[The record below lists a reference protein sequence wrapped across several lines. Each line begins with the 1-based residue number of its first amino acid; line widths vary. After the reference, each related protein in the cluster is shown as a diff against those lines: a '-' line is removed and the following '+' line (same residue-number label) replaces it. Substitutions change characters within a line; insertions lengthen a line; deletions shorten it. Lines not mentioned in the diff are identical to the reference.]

1 MSGNEPVGDNSA
13 LEQLMLDRHW
23 ASALPI
29 AAALMDQG
37 SLDGSRWFGICQWQL
52 KEFAGAAH
60 VFRECI
66 TLGDSSVSIYLIALA
81 CDQGMI
87 VEPNDPQ
94 LDWACE
100 HIGTALDEEIRQR
113 VIGAL
118 GLIAK
123 ADAISAFTALMVPV
137 LELGCS
143 RGSEQSLS
151 LLLELLDGDVSA
163 WAEDENTSPDVLNA
177 ITLRRSGMSA
187 WTACANPS
195 LSTSTAS
202 RVIAGDR
209 ESLIRAIS
217 ENSGLESSTREQ
229 ATQRLAELEQGES
242 DSSAQSANTSTIHTP
257 PISEQGLDADSDPK
271 DRLWQLLRNDR
282 LADAH
287 ALALEVA
294 DGLDEETAVV
304 LALVEIAW
312 QEQLSRPD
320 FNEAQRL
327 LDSVPTPAKTY
338 VGLVAPL
345 HCALLAIRC
354 GPSPRIA
361 IIEGLRPHLEQ
372 VVTWPDV
379 DSGPLVYALQHLVGG
394 LAEAS
399 SMGTWL
405 WQWEEELAHLTREA
419 IDAVPSFAGDAAVR
433 RGDFEAAERHF
444 RLAMSTSPTR
454 LAEHAA
460 NSLAFSVLIPMER
473 WDDAEEVLIPLVG
486 SANLGDAMN
495 ARSNLAQ
502 VAFLRGERDRAH
514 RLFTRV
520 NTSGMDFLFAES
532 TYFLAKIALVMG
544 DNASA
549 KSMFTVAASTEDER
563 YAEMARVALAESFAI
578 VEGDQSVGEAE
589 ETERNQAAE
598 IDKDVLKRAE
608 DGDILACND
617 LGYRLIEAGQREE
630 GLTWLERSARAGVP
644 WALASFNWRLL
655 LDGDYERAVT
665 LFDEVREAC
674 ETFVRK
680 YVGNSDVGRIAP
692 EQLANARSNDAL
704 NRLALGGPF
713 DLALRVWSLGS
724 ARGHEESS
732 FYPAIVAHREGR
744 NTDAAVITSRLSATV
759 HRSVL
764 RNMEASIRESQGWF
778 GEWCRDGV
786 KLLTSDTVDEG
797 PPANVAKFCGSCG
810 AARTPGGNFCV
821 HCGQAF

>member
-1 MSGNEPVGDNSA
+1 MSGNEPAGDNSA
-13 LEQLMLDRHW
+13 LEQLMLGRQW

-37 SLDGSRWFGICQWQL
+37 SIDGRRWFGICQWQL
-52 KEFAGAAH
+52 EEFAGAAH
-60 VFRECI
+60 AFRECF
-66 TLGDSSVSIYLIALA
+66 TLGDGSVSIYLIALA
-81 CDQGMI
+81 CDQGAI
-87 VEPNDPQ
+87 VEPRNPQ
-94 LDWACE
+94 LDWARQ
-100 HIGTALDEEIRQR
+100 HIGTAHDEEICQR
-113 VIGAL
+113 VAGAL
-118 GLIAK
+118 ELIAK
-123 ADAISAFTALMVPV
+123 ADAVAAFTALMLPV

-143 RGSEQSLS
+143 RGSEQCLS
-151 LLLELLDGDVSA
+151 LLLELLDGDIRA

-177 ITLRRSGMSA
+177 ITLRRNGMSA
-187 WTACANPS
+187 WTACTNPS

-229 ATQRLAELEQGES
+229 ATQRLAELEQGAS
-242 DSSAQSANTSTIHTP
+242 DSLAQSASTSTSNAP
-257 PISEQGLDADSDPK
+257 PISEHGLEAGNDPK
-271 DRLWQLLRNDR
+271 DRIWQLLRDDR

-287 ALALEVA
+287 ALALELA
-294 DGLDEETAVV
+294 GGLDEETTVV

-312 QEQLSRPD
+312 QEQFSRPD

-345 HCALLAIRC
+345 HSALLAIRC
-354 GPSPRIA
+354 GQAPRIA
-361 IIEGLRPHLEQ
+361 IIKGLRPHLEQ

-405 WQWEEELAHLTREA
+405 WQWEEELAHLTCEA
-419 IDAVPSFAGDAAVR
+419 IDSIPSFAGDAAVEK
-433 RGDFEAAERHF
+433 GDFEDAERHF

-473 WDDAEEVLIPLVG
+473 WDDAEEVLIPLAG
-486 SANLGDAMN
+486 SANPGDSMN

-502 VAFLRGERDRAH
+502 VAYLRGERDRAH

-532 TYFLAKIALVMG
+532 SYFLAQIALVKG
-544 DNASA
+544 DNTSA
-549 KSMFTVAASTEDER
+549 QSMFTAAASTEDKR

-589 ETERNQAAE
+589 ETERNRAPE
-598 IDKDVLKRAE
+598 IDKGLLKRAE
-608 DGDILACND
+608 DGDILAWND
-617 LGYRLIEAGQREE
+617 LGHCLIEAGQREE

-644 WALASFNWRLL
+644 WALSNYNWQLL
-655 LDGDYERAVT
+655 LEGEHERAVA
-665 LFDEVREAC
+665 LFDEVEAAC
-674 ETFVRK
+674 ESLVRK
-680 YVGNSDVGRIAP
+680 YVGNSDFGKFAP
-692 EQLANARSNDAL
+692 QQLANARSNDAL
-704 NRLALGGPF
+704 NRLALGGPS
-713 DLALRVWSLGS
+713 DLALRVWSLGG
-724 ARGHEESS
+724 ARGHEEST
-732 FYPAIVAHREGR
+732 FYPAIVALREGR
-744 NTDAAVITSRLSATV
+744 DTDAAAITSRLTATM

-764 RNMEASIRESQGWF
+764 HDMESSVQECQGWF
-778 GEWCRDGV
+778 SEWCRDGIR
-786 KLLTSDTVDEG
+786 LLTSQTISEG
-797 PPANVAKFCGSCG
+797 PLANVAKFCGACG
-810 AARTPGGNFCV
+810 TARTPGGNFCV